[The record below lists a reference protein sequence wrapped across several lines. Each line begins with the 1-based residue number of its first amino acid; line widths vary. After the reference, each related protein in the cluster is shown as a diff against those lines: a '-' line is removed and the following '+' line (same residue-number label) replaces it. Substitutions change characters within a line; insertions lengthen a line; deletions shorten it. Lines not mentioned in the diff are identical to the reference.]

1 MKLFMD
7 NLLLDS
13 DFLYGLFVENDP
25 HNQNCQN
32 LLPKISDYRLIISNL
47 VIYEFITLISRRV
60 GQKEALSILSQIENL
75 DILKIVVDEEVHKEI
90 LAQFKTHTKKNISA
104 VDCSNLALAQKYK
117 AKIASFDQ
125 FYPPEILIG

>member
-1 MKLFMD
+1 MD

-25 HNQNCQN
+25 HHQNCQR
-32 LLPKISDYRLIISNL
+32 LVAKISDYNLIISNL
-47 VIYEFITLISRRV
+47 VIYEFITLISRRI
-60 GQKEALSILSQIENL
+60 GQKEALDMLSQIENL
-75 DILKIVVDEEVHKEI
+75 DILKVVVDEKIHEQTLVE
-90 LAQFKTHTKKNISA
+90 FKNHTKKNISA

-125 FYPPEILIG
+125 FYPTQMLIS

>member
-125 FYPPEILIG
+125 FYPPEMLIS

>member
-1 MKLFMD
+1 MD

-25 HNQNCQN
+25 HHQNCQN

-47 VIYEFITLISRRV
+47 VMYEFITLISRRV

-75 DILKIVVDEEVHKEI
+75 DILKIVVDEEIHKEI

-104 VDCSNLALAQKYK
+104 VDCSNLTLAQKYK

-125 FYPPEILIG
+125 FYPPEILIS

>member
-1 MKLFMD
+1 MD

-125 FYPPEILIG
+125 FYPPEMLIS